1 MKYFDNITTAEEL
14 KKQFRA
20 YCVSMHPDKGG
31 DPEEFKTMLAEYE
44 EAAKN
49 CGAWT
54 KETREEV
61 QGVRRGLRV
70 VFFGPGMMETYYIIT
85 EVQGDNIKM
94 VRIFSHDF
102 RSLEDIDSYLGG
114 EWDDEKSRRELNKY
128 DHIRPLSKKFG
139 IGYYWDDEEQK
150 TYTEQEI
157 SEAERIADN
166 FDRWAAN
173 WKANKEEEERRAQEE
188 SDREEAAIIA
198 QWSSILE
205 QLPEEYKRPEGLS
218 WYDMTNEQREAE
230 KVAERKSSAARLA
243 AFKRNLKAVFNHY
256 WPGVKCSFKIS
267 RSIYS
272 SATISWTDGPT
283 VAEVEAC
290 EVFNYFLAYYY
301 KSDPYADY
309 GDVHRRTDLHNFR
322 HMFGAFDCEG
332 IDYDRKLSD
341 KTAENVRK
349 VIADNFPEAEKAR
362 KEAGEKYNSC
372 YCTFDLS
379 TDDLSKLCALL
390 GFVRPAAPDWETAT
404 DEEARAYYAAC
415 KPCDDFVQR
424 VRNRKT
430 LSQNDTM
437 RLYYSTLWAYFVE
450 FYRIKAEPQKEK
462 TARKAK
468 AEPETTE
475 QQPNDTASDEAPA
488 EGLQLVEIAEGV
500 AVVGDSRT
508 TYRNR
513 KAIKAHGA
521 TWNNEA
527 KQWQAT
533 DPEAVAHLRQW
544 FGASATQ
551 TTGEADTINEND
563 REKALFVIFA
573 ACEIGRLEWHASG
586 YYTYPDATAEDWGT
600 LEAVAPEVVTAWR
613 EAGNPINRNECARLY
628 GEELTKEAEDAH
640 TVARNRA
647 KCCEEW
653 RDELR
658 EIWAIYKDLTAIE
671 STTTDTDAHAEEQE
685 QEQRT
690 HTTNREQP
698 EPQDQPE
705 QQNAEDVER
714 VTRFAALLTDVFT
727 MFEELATAAQ
737 TEAQRAKE
745 AANKQAEA
753 DQLRADIARMS
764 AQVAAMSEQLRTMS
778 ERLATLEAEA
788 NADSHTDSTA
798 DTGTASDNEPQQA
811 EERHDNSKNKP
822 ETLNMLKAAARH
834 AEQLTEINE
843 HTEALL
849 ARLYVLAA
857 VGMRVRS
864 LIERVKAIEAAHGR
878 GYLTIAE
885 ASERY
890 EISQEAERKAA
901 LYLTPEE
908 FRALYRHDPQTD
920 SRAA

>member
-1 MKYFDNITTAEEL
+1 MKYFENITTPEEL

-322 HMFGAFDCEG
+322 HMFGAFDCED

-533 DPEAVAHLRQW
+533 DPEAVARLRQW
-544 FGASATQ
+544 FGMTEP
-551 TTGEADTINEND
+551 T
-563 REKALFVIFA
+563 
-573 ACEIGRLEWHASG
+573 
-586 YYTYPDATAEDWGT
+586 
-600 LEAVAPEVVTAWR
+600 
-613 EAGNPINRNECARLY
+613 
-628 GEELTKEAEDAH
+628 
-640 TVARNRA
+640 
-647 KCCEEW
+647 
-653 RDELR
+653 
-658 EIWAIYKDLTAIE
+658 
-671 STTTDTDAHAEEQE
+671 AEEQE
-685 QEQRT
+685 QEQHA
-690 HTTNREQP
+690 HTADSEQP
-698 EPQDQPE
+698 EPQEQPE

-764 AQVAAMSEQLRTMS
+764 AQVAKMAETLRTMS

-878 GYLTIAE
+878 GYLTIEE

-890 EISQEAERKAA
+890 EIGQEAERKAA

-908 FRALYRHDPQTD
+908 FRALYGHDPQTD

>member
-1 MKYFDNITTAEEL
+1 MKYFNNIITAEEL
-14 KKQFRA
+14 KEKFRN
-20 YCVSMHPDKGG
+20 YCITMHPDKGG

-49 CGAWT
+49 CGAWN

-70 VFFGPGMMETYYIIT
+70 VFFGPGMNETRYIVT
-85 EVQGDNIKM
+85 GVQGDNIKM

-114 EWDDEKSRRELNKY
+114 EWDDDRSRRELNKY
-128 DHIRPLSKKFG
+128 DHIRPLSQKFG

-188 SDREEAAIIA
+188 ADREEAAIIA

-205 QLPEEYKRPEGLS
+205 HLPEEHKRPEGLS
-218 WYDMTNEQREAE
+218 WYDMTNEQRKAE
-230 KVAERKSSAARLA
+230 DVAERKSNAARLA
-243 AFKRNLKAVFNHY
+243 AFKRNLKAVFDHY

-267 RSIYS
+267 RSIYGN
-272 SATISWTDGPT
+272 ATISWTDGPT
-283 VAEVEAC
+283 VAEVKAC
-290 EVFNYFLAYYY
+290 EVFNYFLAYCFQ
-301 KSDPYADY
+301 SDPYADC
-309 GDVHRRTDLHNFR
+309 GDVYRRTDLHNFR
-322 HMFGAFDCEG
+322 QMFGAFDCED
-332 IDYDRKLSD
+332 IDYNRKLSD

-349 VIADNFPEAEKAR
+349 VIADNFPKAEKAR

-379 TDDLSKLCALL
+379 ADDLSKLCALL

-404 DEEARAYYAAC
+404 DEEKNAYYKAC

-424 VRNRKT
+424 VRNSNNLIT
-430 LSQNDTM
+430 NDPI
-437 RLYYSTLWAYFVE
+437 RLYYSTLWNYFIE
-450 FYRIKAEPQKEK
+450 YYRIEAEPKQEK

-468 AEPETTE
+468 AEPEATE
-475 QQPNDTASDEAPA
+475 QQNNDTASDEAPA

-513 KAIKAHGA
+513 KAIKSHGA
-521 TWNNEA
+521 QWNNEA

-533 DPEAVAHLRQW
+533 DPEAVARLRQW

-551 TTGEADTINEND
+551 TTEEADTVNEND

-573 ACEIGRLEWHASG
+573 ACEIGRLKWHTSG

-613 EAGNPINRNECARLY
+613 EAGNPINRNECVRLC
-628 GEELTKEAEDAH
+628 GEELTKEAEDAY
-640 TVARNRA
+640 TIARYRA
-647 KCCEEW
+647 KYCEEW

-671 STTTDTDAHAEEQE
+671 STTTDTDAQPEEKEQE
-685 QEQRT
+685 QHT
-690 HTTNREQP
+690 HTAESEQP
-698 EPQDQPE
+698 EPQEQPE
-705 QQNAEDVER
+705 QKNAEEVER
-714 VTRFAALLTDVFT
+714 VTRFATLLTDVFT
-727 MFEELATAAQ
+727 MFEGIATAA
-737 TEAQRAKE
+737 TKEAQRAKE

-753 DQLRADIARMS
+753 EQLRADIAQMS
-764 AQVAAMSEQLRTMS
+764 AQVAKMAETLRAMS

-788 NADSHTDSTA
+788 NADSHTDSAT
-798 DTGTASDNEPQQA
+798 DTGTASDNEPQRA
-811 EERHDNSKNKP
+811 EERPESSRNKP

-857 VGMRVRS
+857 IGLRVRP

-878 GYLTIAE
+878 GYLTTAE

-890 EISQEAERKAA
+890 EISQEAERRAA
-901 LYLTPEE
+901 LFLTPEE
-908 FRALYRHDPQTD
+908 FRALYRHAPQTD